1 MSEGNS
7 AIKSVFGRSKPIDEL
22 TPLPPSSSDSM
33 LNMHFLVGVLVE
45 MDTSKGLESFFFSS
59 WLLRK
64 GSFVPESTIAFN
76 TGPS

>member
-7 AIKSVFGRSKPIDEL
+7 AIKSVFGITSL
-22 TPLPPSSSDSM
+22 SPSSSDSM

-45 MDTSKGLESFFFSS
+45 MDTSKGLESIFFSS